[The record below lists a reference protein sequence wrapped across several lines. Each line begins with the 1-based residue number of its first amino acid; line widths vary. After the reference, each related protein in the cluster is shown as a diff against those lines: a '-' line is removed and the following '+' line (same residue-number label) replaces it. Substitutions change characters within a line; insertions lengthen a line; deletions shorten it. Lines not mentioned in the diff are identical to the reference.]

1 MNRPTVLRYNEHA
14 NTLVKVLVVSL
25 VVLGLAAGAFWYS
38 HHSTTKVPGVAGG
51 DGLSDG
57 TRAVLKNLDSP
68 VTIHF
73 YALLDKASVS
83 ADTFAFAERIAG
95 LLSEYQQAGGG
106 KISVTQFKATA
117 DADAASADGLKP
129 FNLDK
134 GDACYLGLALSCQ
147 GQKESFPQLSAD
159 WEAALEADL
168 SRAIARLSAT
178 QPRARAAVS
187 ASPVALSAAAVA
199 DLKQALTNLADVTVE
214 DGSQTLRAAAFQD
227 YSAAAAEMEAK
238 VNEARQHLADAMNGG
253 SEAEVQAAKKQ
264 LQQVQA
270 EQSERL
276 SKIAARLQSRITTL
290 EQIKKQ

>member
-1 MNRPTVLRYNEHA
+1 MNRTSFQRATEQAHA
-14 NTLVKVLVVSL
+14 LVKVLVAAL
-25 VVLGLAAGAFWYS
+25 VVLGLGASVFWYS
-38 HHSTTKVPGVAGG
+38 QHGTAKNPGVAGG
-51 DGLSDG
+51 AGLSDG

-73 YALLDKASVS
+73 YSLLDKASVS
-83 ADTFAFAERIAG
+83 ADTFAFAERIAD
-95 LLSEYQQAGGG
+95 LLAEYQQAGDG
-106 KISVTQFKATA
+106 KISVTRFKASS

-134 GDACYLGLALSCQ
+134 GDACYLGLAVSCQ

-178 QPRARAAVS
+178 QPGARAAVP

-199 DLKQALTNLADVTVE
+199 DLKLALTNLAYVTVE

-253 SEAEVQAAKKQ
+253 AEADVQAAKKQ
-264 LQQVQA
+264 LQQIQA